1 MLITRD
7 ELNGIVDGYLAHKM
21 EERLDVLENGTP
33 LKARWIMRK
42 KNIDKEEHEKD
53 IEMVLRIR
61 DFFEKAKKSESDES
75 EAVH

>member
-7 ELNGIVDGYLAHKM
+7 ELNGIIDGYLGYKM
-21 EERLDVLENGTP
+21 ESKLDALENGTP

-42 KNIDKEEHEKD
+42 KNIEKAEHDKD
-53 IEMVLRIR
+53 IEMILRIK
-61 DFFEKAKKSESDES
+61 DFFEKAKKSDK